1 MAGAELGDLRDLVS
15 PSLTVHP
22 VFLFGDL
29 KLFEP
34 KTMCPIIAVR
44 NREGR

>member
-1 MAGAELGDLRDLVS
+1 MADLRAHAQAICAT
-15 PSLTVHP
+15 PEKKII
-22 VFLFGDL
+22 GDL

-44 NREGR
+44 EREKR